1 MIICSRCKT
10 ENNESS
16 KFCCQCGN
24 DLTINV
30 DAPANEDLK
39 SLADS
44 LNEQAVHTV
53 KQPFNLNKALSEFP
67 KKIWGCLKKSI
78 FFRKKKNTIITFSS
92 VVLIAL
98 LVFGVLN
105 SGYIAFTA
113 AYNMGKYDTAKSI
126 QGWSFNS
133 NGVKSNIEKFV
144 ISKTES
150 YYDDFSAEKIT
161 YEEANE
167 KFDIAKDFTSNKDAK
182 NKADKLQTSRTSY
195 AKAEEYAKN
204 GDTYNAVIEY
214 QKVIEEDKN
223 YDTAKEQIEK
233 NKPAVKKEAISRMDD
248 CAAVND
254 FNTGLKIVSDME
266 KIFTNDSDINNYKK
280 DFEDRKEAH
289 RIQELKDNQK
299 LIVLSSR
306 LSIQHSRWKALYPDL
321 LTAIVKNNS
330 DKTVKEFNIAFLA
343 YDANGLPVKV
353 KSQYSYTDGDYEY
366 NGRNGT
372 ANLTPG
378 GTTGYGYGWNID
390 EDHLSIST
398 VIACVTRATFY
409 DGSIWTNPYY
419 DHWIEQYK
427 GKPLN

>member
-1 MIICSRCKT
+1 MVICSRCKT

-44 LNEQAVHTV
+44 LNEQAVHTE

-67 KKIWGCLKKSI
+67 KKIGGWLKKSI

-92 VVLIAL
+92 VLLIAL
-98 LVFGVLN
+98 LVFGIFN

-113 AYNMGKYDTAKSI
+113 AYNMGKYDAAKSI

-150 YYDDFSAEKIT
+150 YYDDFSVEKIT

-167 KFDIAKDFTSNKDAK
+167 KFDIAKDFTSNKEAK

-195 AKAEEYAKN
+195 AKAEEYEKN
-204 GDTYNAVIEY
+204 GDTFNAVMEY
-214 QKVIEEDKN
+214 LKVIEEDKN
-223 YDTAKEQIEK
+223 FNSAKEKIEK
-233 NKPAVKKEAISRMDD
+233 NKPSVKQQAISRMDD
-248 CAAVND
+248 CATVND

-266 KIFTNDSDINNYKK
+266 KIFSNDSDINNYKK
-280 DFEDRKEAH
+280 DFEERKEAH

-299 LIVLSSR
+299 VKVLSASTFNDGYYIVIR
-306 LSIQHSRWKALYPDL
+306 KGNAIIQ
-321 LTAIVKNNS
+321 NCS
-330 DKTVKEFNIAFLA
+330 DKVLKEATIVFLMFDSNG
-343 YDANGLPVKV
+343 YPVDADYSMYAENGVEN
-353 KSQYSYTDGDYEY
+353 TH
-366 NGRNGT
+366 R
-372 ANLTPG
+372 G
-378 GTTGYGYGWNID
+378 GTGSINLQPGNTFGRGYGWDIPDNA
-390 EDHLSIST
+390 T
-398 VIACVTRATFY
+398 RVKACVKTAEFY
-409 DGSIWTNPYY
+409 DGGTWTNPYFE
-419 DHWIEQYK
+419 HWLETEKDRY
-427 GKPLN
+427 